1 MDFFD
6 TQVLFYKFND
16 NKNSLDKDIEDV
28 IQKCDITGG
37 QISSVVALEFL
48 SVMEKDCNRAK
59 IYPVK
64 LAINHPPLPTHYR
77 FRRKGCE
84 IGKYRTDK
92 IVLDFNSEFD
102 SVVIYSNEA
111 ISQLINRKD
120 LDGLLFFARN
130 TYSRKDYIA
139 FRNKV
144 QFLIDYDLSVAP
156 ITQEIVDVMYR
167 IYEEIKGEYNVKA
180 NHRNSFMDLLIL
192 ATAVTYKRYLYT
204 KDKELQKL
212 VTRYCNYDSGIDAAN
227 ETAHIESSA
236 IKNNGQDNKGFVNN
250 KWRLIRS

>member
-6 TQVLFYKFND
+6 TQILFYKFND

-48 SVMEKDCNRAK
+48 GVMEKDCNRAK

-102 SVVIYSNEA
+102 SIVIYSNEA

-144 QFLIDYDLSVAP
+144 QFLIDYD
-156 ITQEIVDVMYR
+156 
-167 IYEEIKGEYNVKA
+167 
-180 NHRNSFMDLLIL
+180 
-192 ATAVTYKRYLYT
+192 
-204 KDKELQKL
+204 
-212 VTRYCNYDSGIDAAN
+212 
-227 ETAHIESSA
+227 
-236 IKNNGQDNKGFVNN
+236 
-250 KWRLIRS
+250 

>member
-6 TQVLFYKFND
+6 TQILLHKFSN
-16 NKNSLDKDIEDV
+16 NKNSLNKSLDADIEK
-28 IQKCDITGG
+28 QDITGG

-48 SVMEKDCNRAK
+48 SVMGKDCNHAK
-59 IYPVK
+59 MYPVK

-84 IGKYRTDK
+84 IGKHRTDK
-92 IVLDFNSEFD
+92 IVIDFNSEFD
-102 SVVIYSNEA
+102 NIVIYSNEA

-130 TYSRKDYIA
+130 TYCRKDYIT

-144 QFLIDYDLSVAP
+144 QFLIDNNLSVVP
-156 ITQEIVDVMYR
+156 ITQEIVNVMHH

-180 NHRNSFMDLLIL
+180 NYRNSFMDLLIL

-212 VTRYCNYDSGIDAAN
+212 VVRYCNYDSGIDAAN
-227 ETAHIESSA
+227 GTAHIESSA